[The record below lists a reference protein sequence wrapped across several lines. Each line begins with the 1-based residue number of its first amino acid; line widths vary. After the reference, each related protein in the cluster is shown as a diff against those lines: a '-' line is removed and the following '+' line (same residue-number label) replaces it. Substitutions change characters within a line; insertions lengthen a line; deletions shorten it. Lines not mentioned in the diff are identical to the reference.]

1 LSDFKYKFMRVA
13 EIQFAPWDK
22 IYYFSFGEG
31 QNFAVGEHV
40 IVETKLGLEIGKI
53 LGFIDLAPEKESV
66 LAEPIKP
73 ILRQATKDD
82 FDVVLNL
89 TQKQKKAF
97 EDCHA
102 LIKKFNLPIKLV
114 DVHYTFDESR
124 ITFAFIADGRVDF
137 RELLKELIRLYHKN
151 IRLQQ
156 LGIRD
161 EIKITGDIGS
171 CGRNLCCQAFYKD
184 LGNVTSD
191 LADLQ
196 QVAHRGSDRLSG
208 VCGRLKCCLTY
219 EKDLYNKL
227 ADSLPMIGE
236 KIKTKH
242 GRGEVIGW
250 HVLRQSVDVLLDDQ
264 ETIIEVPINEK

>member
-1 LSDFKYKFMRVA
+1 MRVA
-13 EIQFAPWDK
+13 EVQFAPWDK
-22 IYYFSFGEG
+22 VYYFAPAENEKS
-31 QNFAVGEHV
+31 AVGEYV
-40 IVETKLGLEIGKI
+40 IVETKLGLEIGKVLRYVELNADKEAS
-53 LGFIDLAPEKESV
+53 LG
-66 LAEPIKP
+66 EPIKP
-73 ILRQATKDD
+73 ILRNADKEDLDQL
-82 FDVVLNL
+82 LNL
-89 TQKQKKAF
+89 NQKQKKAF
-97 EDCHA
+97 EECRS

-114 DVHYTFDESR
+114 DVHFAFDEAR

-137 RELLKELIRLYHKN
+137 RDLLKELIRIYRKN

-161 EIKITGDIGS
+161 EIKISGDIGN
-171 CGRNLCCQAFYKD
+171 CGRNLCCKSFFRD

-219 EKDLYNKL
+219 EKDLYSKL

-242 GRGEVIGW
+242 GQGEVIGW
-250 HVLRQSVDVLLDDQ
+250 HVLRQSVDVLLDGKDTVV
-264 ETIIEVPINEK
+264 EISIEK